1 MPIDFDS
8 MTEEQGRVYCL
19 LKDYG
24 DACVEFGEVLMPI
37 AGLRFYTKAEE
48 AREAVWAEIMRI
60 INERDQHG
68 N

>member
-8 MTEEQGRVYCL
+8 MTEEQHRVYCL

-24 DACVEFGEVLMPI
+24 DACVWFGEAK
-37 AGLRFYTKAEE
+37 AGHPVMYGRIEK
-48 AREAVWAEIMRI
+48 AREAVWSEIMRI